1 MYSIKAEIASQILEC
16 IEDDR
21 DIPYA
26 LERAATT
33 YGINIEQLK
42 EILKDVDEKTA
53 KFADSESSET
63 GVPDSTEDWFRYP
76 EAYS

>member
-1 MYSIKAEIASQILEC
+1 MSKVSIMSQILGVLSKR
-16 IEDDR
+16 EDVSF
-21 DIPYA
+21 A
-26 LERAATT
+26 LRNAANS

-42 EILKDVDEKTA
+42 ELLKDVDEKTS

-63 GVPDSTEDWFRYP
+63 GVPDSTEDWFQYP